1 MWDPAHPSK
10 VTLSDGTTVAVNNDT
25 LTEYGNRAKQEE
37 TNFNNLELQK
47 KNSEE
52 QIKLAE
58 EALKKAKEYVK
69 TGPKLVESAINEELL
84 ADIKSGTSM
93 EDLNTNYSIEVVKAM
108 QDTINSLTIMSHDS
122 VFMSR
127 FREKLPTE
135 LQTVFY
141 DGDSPREE
149 LHFETYAQMK
159 KLTDY
164 CKTFSADVT
173 RTNEELKLQIE
184 QREFDLESERNS
196 TSRRYEA
203 NSKNPINSGY
213 VGGSSG
219 K

>member
-1 MWDPAHPSK
+1 MVVDDYK
-10 VTLSDGTTVAVNNDT
+10 I
-25 LTEYGNRAKQEE
+25 K
-37 TNFNNLELQK
+37 LEV
-47 KNSEE
+47 
-52 QIKLAE
+52 IKLAIMKHIGRE
-58 EALKKAKEYVK
+58 
-69 TGPKLVESAINEELL
+69 INEELL

-93 EDLNTNYSIEVVKAM
+93 EALNTDYSIEVVKAM
-108 QDTINSLTIMSHDS
+108 QDTIHSVTVMSHDS
-122 VFMSR
+122 EFMSR
-127 FREKLPTE
+127 FRVAKEELPKE
-135 LQTVFY
+135 LQAVFY
-141 DGDSPREE
+141 DGDNPREE

>member
-1 MWDPAHPSK
+1 
-10 VTLSDGTTVAVNNDT
+10 
-25 LTEYGNRAKQEE
+25 
-37 TNFNNLELQK
+37 
-47 KNSEE
+47 
-52 QIKLAE
+52 
-58 EALKKAKEYVK
+58 
-69 TGPKLVESAINEELL
+69 
-84 ADIKSGTSM
+84 
-93 EDLNTNYSIEVVKAM
+93 
-108 QDTINSLTIMSHDS
+108 MSHDS

>member
-1 MWDPAHPSK
+1 
-10 VTLSDGTTVAVNNDT
+10 
-25 LTEYGNRAKQEE
+25 
-37 TNFNNLELQK
+37 
-47 KNSEE
+47 
-52 QIKLAE
+52 
-58 EALKKAKEYVK
+58 
-69 TGPKLVESAINEELL
+69 
-84 ADIKSGTSM
+84 M
-93 EDLNTNYSIEVVKAM
+93 EKLNTYYSIEVVKAM

-173 RTNEELKLQIE
+173 RTTEELKLQIE

>member
-1 MWDPAHPSK
+1 
-10 VTLSDGTTVAVNNDT
+10 
-25 LTEYGNRAKQEE
+25 
-37 TNFNNLELQK
+37 
-47 KNSEE
+47 
-52 QIKLAE
+52 
-58 EALKKAKEYVK
+58 
-69 TGPKLVESAINEELL
+69 
-84 ADIKSGTSM
+84 M
-93 EDLNTNYSIEVVKAM
+93 EKLNTYYSIEVVKAM